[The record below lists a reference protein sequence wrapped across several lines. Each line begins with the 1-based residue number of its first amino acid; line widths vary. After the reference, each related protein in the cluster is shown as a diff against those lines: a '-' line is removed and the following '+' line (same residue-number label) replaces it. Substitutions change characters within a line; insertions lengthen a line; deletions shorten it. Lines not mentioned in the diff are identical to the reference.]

1 MHDRMP
7 QWISKWSTSALCL
20 QAASSTY
27 ELVWKNTTM
36 QSDSFWVLQGAA
48 SSMYPPES
56 LGDFTQTLFL
66 QGKTSQS
73 TFRCKL
79 ALFLYCLLDRQSGAG
94 GHKLKLESFRCTALF
109 MCVFCQSVVCLV
121 FRPQHTTLQTYTT
134 SSTEG
139 YQLRKLYYD
148 HMQSSQSMSMA
159 KSPAHIL
166 TPHCTDICTL
176 CQYLSSP
183 DHCVVVCL

>member
-36 QSDSFWVLQGAA
+36 QSDSFWVLQGTA

-94 GHKLKLESFRCTALF
+94 GHKLKLESFRCTTLF
-109 MCVFCQSVVCLV
+109 MCAFYQSVVCLV
-121 FRPQHTTLQTYTT
+121 YRPQKTTPQTYTS

-139 YQLRKLYYD
+139 YQLYQLYHDY
-148 HMQSSQSMSMA
+148 MQSSTSMS
-159 KSPAHIL
+159 PAQTL
-166 TPHCTDICTL
+166 TPHCTNMCTL
-176 CQYLSSP
+176 RHYLSSL
-183 DHCVVVCL
+183 DHCVVVCR